1 MPPSRWHVLSL
12 FCRWKDAPGLIEITS
27 ATAADQPAIETLL
40 DDAFGSARRNRAA
53 YRLREGAVPLT
64 GLSCVARDGTGII
77 GSLQCWDIALCS
89 GSDVRTPLLLL
100 GPVAV
105 AAGQRGAGVASGMMR
120 RALAAAD
127 AAGSPP
133 ILLIGDAA
141 FYGRFGFAA
150 GATSGWIMPGP
161 VDRVRLLLRG
171 DATALPSVARLEGKD
186 GLRRAA

>member
-1 MPPSRWHVLSL
+1 
-12 FCRWKDAPGLIEITS
+12 
-27 ATAADQPAIETLL
+27 
-40 DDAFGSARRNRAA
+40 
-53 YRLREGAVPLT
+53 
-64 GLSCVARDGTGII
+64 
-77 GSLQCWDIALCS
+77 
-89 GSDVRTPLLLL
+89 
-100 GPVAV
+100 
-105 AAGQRGAGVASGMMR
+105 MMR